1 MDVTGVQ
8 SYQPVSAPPP
18 PPTPTVAVDTQVS
31 MPVQSPQ
38 PVQESAVA
46 GENSLVPEMLQ
57 RAVVEINSSLAAH
70 SRHLSV
76 SMHEA
81 TGRHVVT
88 VYNSD
93 TSEVVREIPPA
104 RVLDAHANMLE
115 MAGLFVNTRG

>member
-1 MDVTGVQ
+1 
-8 SYQPVSAPPP
+8 
-18 PPTPTVAVDTQVS
+18 
-31 MPVQSPQ
+31 MPVQSIQSVQ
-38 PVQESAVA
+38 PSESNYA
-46 GENSLVPEMLQ
+46 GEERLVPEVLQ
-57 RAVVEINSSLAAH
+57 RAVMEINSSLAAH

-93 TSEVVREIPPA
+93 TSEIVREIPPA